1 VIALLKW
8 LNKNAKA
15 LQSLGV
21 IFTAIMAIVA
31 LVGIKYQV
39 DASARL
45 QREQSARDIY
55 REFLNLSISRPE
67 LADPDYCAIKESP
80 QASAYFNYVDYLL
93 YTSEQMLAASPDWE
107 PTLNDHLA
115 QHSSYLCAMPE
126 TSDYPSDVSAMLDRF
141 RAKTC
146 KQLRTVCD

>member
-1 VIALLKW
+1 MKKLFKW
-8 LNKNAKA
+8 LDAHAKA

-21 IFTAIMAIVA
+21 LFTALMAIVA
-31 LVGIKYQV
+31 LVGVKYQV

-115 QHSSYLCAMPE
+115 QHSAYLCTMPE
-126 TSDYPSDVSAMLDRF
+126 APDYPADVSAMLDRF
-141 RAKTC
+141 RAKNC
-146 KQLRTVCD
+146 KQVRSVC